1 MNLKGKLTHKLDV
14 VTGQGNNGEWKKQT
28 IVITTN
34 EQYPK
39 DVAIDLWK
47 DNVTKAE
54 SFNIDDTL
62 DCEIDVSSRE
72 YNGKWYTNVKAWKI
86 SKVEV
91 TEEVTEEDKSLPF

>member
-39 DVAIDLWK
+39 DVAVILWK

-54 SFNIDDTL
+54 SFNIGDTL

-72 YNGKWYTNVKAWKI
+72 YNGKWYTDLRAWKI

-91 TEEVTEEDKSLPF
+91 SEDANEDDKPLPF